1 MRDASRS
8 STKSGFSVSR
18 TSLRGLFRSKRSS
31 ANTAIP
37 RAVSDETSERGGVS
51 PPVLPRRAYAQEPGG
66 LRRPAQKPLTLCRVR
81 YEPDFGRAAPR
92 RDSRRGLTLLEIIL
106 ALTIFFGAMAALSQL
121 AWSGSRAAIQARL
134 KTQAIVRCEA
144 KLAEVLAGIEALG
157 PKFNVAFPDDAKW
170 TYSVSIGD
178 SPFPDLLQVQVTVG
192 HTGNNS
198 LANVQFSLNRWM
210 RDPSI
215 FLDAAEKQQAEADA
229 AAQSQGAT
237 Q

>member
-1 MRDASRS
+1 MRNRRTMTCGIQSRMA
-8 STKSGFSVSR
+8 GV
-18 TSLRGLFRSKRSS
+18 
-31 ANTAIP
+31 
-37 RAVSDETSERGGVS
+37 GVS
-51 PPVLPRRAYAQEPGG
+51 PPPDLGQLLFAGG
-66 LRRPAQKPLTLCRVR
+66 REARTPAT
-81 YEPDFGRAAPR
+81 R

-144 KLAEVLAGIEALG
+144 KLAEVLAGIEVLG
-157 PKFNVAFPDDAKW
+157 PKSNVAFPDDAKW

-229 AAQSQGAT
+229 EAQSQGAT

>member
-1 MRDASRS
+1 MKAASRN
-8 STKSGFSVSR
+8 STKSGFSESR
-18 TSLRGLFRSKRSS
+18 TSLKGEFRSKRSS

-37 RAVSDETSERGGVS
+37 LADSDETSERGGVS
-51 PPVLPRRAYAQEPGG
+51 SPVLRRRAYAQEPGG
-66 LRRPAQKPLTLCRVR
+66 LRRPARKPLPLSRVK
-81 YEPDFGRAAPR
+81 YKPDFS

-157 PKFNVAFPDDAKW
+157 PKSNVAFPDDSKW

-178 SPFPDLLQVQVTVG
+178 SPFPDLLQVQVTVD
-192 HTGNNS
+192 HTGNNR

-229 AAQSQGAT
+229 EAQSQGAT

>member
-1 MRDASRS
+1 MKAVTRS
-8 STKSGFSVSR
+8 STKSCEKSGFSESW
-18 TSLRGLFRSKRSS
+18 TSARV
-31 ANTAIP
+31 A
-37 RAVSDETSERGGVS
+37 GVGAS
-51 PPVLPRRAYAQEPGG
+51 PPPG
-66 LRRPAQKPLTLCRVR
+66 LRPLLFAGGREARTPAT
-81 YEPDFGRAAPR
+81 R
-92 RDSRRGLTLLEIIL
+92 RNARRGLTLLEIIL

-157 PKFNVAFPDDAKW
+157 PKSNVAFPDDSKW

-229 AAQSQGAT
+229 EAQSQGAT

>member
-1 MRDASRS
+1 MKAVTRS
-8 STKSGFSVSR
+8 STKSGFSESR
-18 TSLRGLFRSKRSS
+18 TSLKGEFRFQRSS
-31 ANTAIP
+31 ANKAIP

-51 PPVLPRRAYAQEPGG
+51 PPVLRRRAYAQEPGG
-66 LRRPAQKPLTLCRVR
+66 LRRPARKPLPLSRVK
-81 YEPDFGRAAPR
+81 YKPDFS

-157 PKFNVAFPDDAKW
+157 PKSNVAFPDDSKW

-178 SPFPDLLQVQVTVG
+178 SPFPDLLQVQVTVD
-192 HTGNNS
+192 HTGNNR

-229 AAQSQGAT
+229 EAQSQGAT

>member
-1 MRDASRS
+1 MKVASRN
-8 STKSGFSVSR
+8 STKSGFSESR
-18 TSLRGLFRSKRSS
+18 TSLKGEFRSKRSS
-31 ANTAIP
+31 VNTAIP
-37 RAVSDETSERGGVS
+37 LAGSDETSERGSVS
-51 PPVLPRRAYAQEPGG
+51 PPVLRRRAYAQEPGG
-66 LRRPAQKPLTLCRVR
+66 LRRPARKPLPLSRVK
-81 YEPDFGRAAPR
+81 YNPDFS

-157 PKFNVAFPDDAKW
+157 PKSNVAFPDDSKW

-178 SPFPDLLQVQVTVG
+178 SPFPDLLQVQVTVD
-192 HTGNNS
+192 HTGNNR

-229 AAQSQGAT
+229 EAQSQGAT

>member
-1 MRDASRS
+1 MRA
-8 STKSGFSVSR
+8 
-18 TSLRGLFRSKRSS
+18 
-31 ANTAIP
+31 AIP
-37 RAVSDETSERGGVS
+37 SHR
-51 PPVLPRRAYAQEPGG
+51 
-66 LRRPAQKPLTLCRVR
+66 LCHH
-81 YEPDFGRAAPR
+81 GQSS
-92 RDSRRGLTLLEIIL
+92 SRRGLTLLEIIL

-134 KTQAIVRCEA
+134 KTQAIVRCET

-157 PKFNVAFPDDAKW
+157 PKSNVAFPDDSKW

-229 AAQSQGAT
+229 EAQSQGAT